1 MRIGYF
7 LRVKMES
14 WVKTELAAQDM
25 GDVRLNKRMAKLT
38 ENLCRDPSLSI
49 PCANTTWAETLA
61 AYRFFDNEKVTFDSI
76 MSGHKESTL
85 KRIQAEPIVLIPQ
98 DTTFLNFATD
108 DKSKEMGTL
117 RSKKSNQQMLHTSIA
132 ISPSRVNLGVVD
144 GSMWQREEASTG
156 RSRSD
161 KKIDEKESHRWLLHY
176 HSACSVQAQS
186 PDTTVVS
193 IADREGDIH
202 EWFQYAETVPI
213 ERRASYIIRAKANR
227 ALELEDERI
236 SLWDHMNS
244 LKSLG
249 KYSVNV
255 PKRNGEPGRDAS
267 VDVLVAEVQLA
278 GKGKAR
284 QPLFLHVVYLKEKN
298 PPAGTKGIEWM
309 LLTDLPV
316 EDFIQARVIIEWYR
330 CRWEIETY
338 FRVMKGSCEIENS
351 RFRTEPRMLNCIA
364 VYMIISWRSHSITM
378 LARRIPE
385 RPCTDAFSDRE
396 WTILWR
402 MRTKSLP
409 PKIPPSL
416 REATHMLAGLGGFLG
431 RKGDGEPG
439 VKTIWQGY
447 DKLLHY
453 IEAADAF
460 GV

>member
-1 MRIGYF
+1 
-7 LRVKMES
+7 MEN
-14 WVKTELAAQDM
+14 WVTTELAAQDM
-25 GDVRLNKRMAKLT
+25 GDVRLNRRMAKLT

-117 RSKKSNQQMLHTSIA
+117 RKKNSNQQLLHTSIA

-144 GSMWQREEASTG
+144 GSMWQRDEASTG
-156 RSRSD
+156 KSRSG
-161 KKIDEKESHRWLLHY
+161 KKIDDKESHRWLLHY
-176 HSACSVQAQS
+176 QSACSIQAQS
-186 PDTTVVS
+186 PETTVVS

-202 EWFQYAETVPI
+202 EWFQYAESVPV
-213 ERRASYIIRAKANR
+213 ESRASYIIRAKANR

-267 VDVLVAEVQLA
+267 VDVMVAEVQLA
-278 GKGKAR
+278 GRGKTR
-284 QPLFLHVVYLKEKN
+284 QPLFLHAVYLKEMN
-298 PPAGTKGIEWM
+298 PPVGSKSIEWM
-309 LLTDLPV
+309 LLTDLPA

-338 FRVMKGSCEIENS
+338 FRVMKGSCEIENN
-351 RFRTEPRMLNCIA
+351 RFRSEPRMLNCIA
-364 VYMIISWRSHSITM
+364 VYMIISWRLHSITM

-402 MRTKSLP
+402 MRTKTLP
-409 PKIPPSL
+409 PKVVPSL
-416 REATHMLAGLGGFLG
+416 KEATHMLAGLGGFLG

>member
-1 MRIGYF
+1 MG
-7 LRVKMES
+7 S
-14 WVKTELAAQDM
+14 WVESELAAQNM
-25 GDVRLNKRMAKLT
+25 GDARLNRRMLRLT

-49 PCANTTWAETLA
+49 PCANASWAETLA
-61 AYRFFDNEKVTFDSI
+61 AYRFFDNDKVTFNSI
-76 MSGHKESTL
+76 MSGHKISTL
-85 KRIQAEPIVLIPQ
+85 KRIQDEPVVLIPQ

-117 RSKKSNQQMLHTSIA
+117 RKKNSNQQLLHTSIA
-132 ISPSRVNLGVVD
+132 ITPARVNLGVVD
-144 GSMWQREEASTG
+144 GSMWQRDDISTG
-156 RSRSD
+156 KSRSI

-176 HSACSVQAQS
+176 ESACAVQARS

-202 EWFQYAETVPI
+202 EWFQYAEAVPL

-227 ALELEDERI
+227 ALELADERI

-249 KYSVNV
+249 NYSVNV
-255 PKRNGEPGRDAS
+255 PKRNGDPGRDA
-267 VDVLVAEVQLA
+267 VVNVFVAEVQLA

-284 QPLFLHVVYLKEKN
+284 QPLFLHAVYLKETN

-316 EDFIQARVIIEWYR
+316 EDFVQARVIIEWYR

-338 FRVMKGSCEIENS
+338 FRVMKGSCEIENN

-364 VYMIISWRSHSITM
+364 VYMIISWRLHSITM
-378 LARRIPE
+378 LARRSPDVS
-385 RPCTDAFSDRE
+385 CTKAFSDRE
-396 WTILWR
+396 WKILWQ
-402 MRTKSLP
+402 MRKRSAP
-409 PKIPPSL
+409 PKTPPSL
-416 REATHMLAGLGGFLG
+416 REATHMLAGMGGFLG

>member
-1 MRIGYF
+1 
-7 LRVKMES
+7 MES
-14 WVKTELAAQDM
+14 WVKTELAAQNM
-25 GDVRLNKRMAKLT
+25 GDARLNKRMTKLT

-49 PCANTTWAETLA
+49 PCANITWAETLA

-85 KRIQAEPIVLIPQ
+85 KRIQAEPVVLIPQ

-117 RSKKSNQQMLHTSIA
+117 RRKNSNQQLLHTSIA
-132 ISPSRVNLGVVD
+132 ISPGRVNLGVVD
-144 GSMWQREEASTG
+144 GSMWQRDEASTG
-156 RSRSD
+156 KSRSG

-176 HSACSVQAQS
+176 QSACSIQAQS
-186 PDTTVVS
+186 PETTVVS

-202 EWFQYAETVPI
+202 EWFQCAESVPV

-244 LKSLG
+244 LKSIG

-255 PKRNGEPGRDAS
+255 PKRNGESGRDAS
-267 VDVLVAEVQLA
+267 VDVMAAEVQLA
-278 GKGKAR
+278 GRGKAR
-284 QPLFLHVVYLKEKN
+284 QSLFLHVVYLKEIN

-316 EDFIQARVIIEWYR
+316 EDFVQARVIIEWYR

-338 FRVMKGSCEIENS
+338 FRVMKGSCEIENN
-351 RFRTEPRMLNCIA
+351 RFRTEQRILNCIA
-364 VYMIISWRSHSITM
+364 VYMIISWRLHSITM
-378 LARRIPE
+378 LARRMPE

-396 WTILWR
+396 WAILWR
-402 MRTKSLP
+402 MRTKTQP
-409 PKIPPSL
+409 PEIPPSL
-416 REATHMLAGLGGFLG
+416 KEATHMLAGLGGFLG

>member
-1 MRIGYF
+1 MGNW
-7 LRVKMES
+7 VES
-14 WVKTELAAQDM
+14 ELVAQDM
-25 GDVRLNKRMAKLT
+25 GDVRLNKRMVKLT

-49 PCANTTWAETLA
+49 PCANTSWAETLA
-61 AYRFFDNEKVTFDSI
+61 AYRFFDNDKVTFASI
-76 MSGHKESTL
+76 MSGHKASTL
-85 KRIQAEPIVLIPQ
+85 SRIQTEPVVLIPQ

-108 DKSKEMGTL
+108 DKSKGMGTL
-117 RSKKSNQQMLHTSIA
+117 RTKNANQQLLHTSIA
-132 ISPSRVNLGVVD
+132 ISPSRVNLGIVD
-144 GSMWQREEASTG
+144 GSLWQREEASTG
-156 RSRSD
+156 SSRAR

-176 HSACSVQAQS
+176 QSACAIQEQS
-186 PDTTVVS
+186 PETTVVS

-202 EWFQYAETVPI
+202 EWFQYAESVPL
-213 ERRASYIIRAKANR
+213 ERRASYIVRAKANR
-227 ALELEDERI
+227 ALELEEERI
-236 SLWDHMNS
+236 PLWDHMNS

-255 PKRNGEPGRDAS
+255 PNRNGEPGRDAA
-267 VDVLVAEVQLA
+267 VNVVAAEVQLA

-284 QPLFLHVVYLKEKN
+284 KPLFLHVVYVKEIS
-298 PPAGTKGIEWM
+298 PPIGEKGIEWM

-316 EDFIQARVIIEWYR
+316 EDFVQARVIIEWYR

-338 FRVMKGSCEIENS
+338 FRVMKGSCEIENN

-364 VYMIISWRSHSITM
+364 VYMIISWRLHSITM
-378 LARRIPE
+378 LARRMPE

-402 MRTKSLP
+402 MRTKTQP
-409 PKIPPSL
+409 PNIPPSL
-416 REATHMLAGLGGFLG
+416 KEATHMLAGLGGFLG